1 MLSFPMVLSVL
12 CVSLRQVTTD
22 MLRACFDPEEHK
34 EFMAKTLTPKEITNF
49 MRREAFYNL
58 TMVLT
63 GDIFDFCCD

>member
-1 MLSFPMVLSVL
+1 MLTDALVR
-12 CVSLRQVTTD
+12 SLFQVTTR
-22 MLRACFDPEEHK
+22 MVTACFDPEEHK
-34 EFMAKTLTPKEITNF
+34 EMMATALTPVEISNF